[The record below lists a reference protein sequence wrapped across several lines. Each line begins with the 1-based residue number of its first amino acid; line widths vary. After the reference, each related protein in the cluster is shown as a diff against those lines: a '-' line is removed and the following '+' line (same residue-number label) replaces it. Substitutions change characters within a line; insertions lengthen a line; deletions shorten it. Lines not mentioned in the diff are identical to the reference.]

1 MNKYKGLSLLVAV
14 ILQAC
19 STTAPSTYE
28 LNQRS
33 GLDVSVDN
41 EEFSSQEQISSDL
54 GKLKKTNQ
62 AAVSP
67 REPARR
73 PPRVEKVWVYDQII
87 NEKEWL
93 QGTWIFVEVEEAEWI
108 SPQERYK

>member
-1 MNKYKGLSLLVAV
+1 MNKYRILPFIVAI

-19 STTAPSTYE
+19 STAAPSTYE

-41 EEFSSQEQISSDL
+41 EDFSSEHKISTDL
-54 GKLKKTNQ
+54 GTLKKTKL
-62 AAVSP
+62 APVSP
-67 REPARR
+67 REPMRR

-93 QGTWIFVEVEEAEWI
+93 QGTWIFVELEEAEWI
-108 SPQERYK
+108 SP

>member
-1 MNKYKGLSLLVAV
+1 MNKYISLTLLLGV
-14 ILQAC
+14 ILQGC

-41 EEFSSQEQISSDL
+41 EDFSPEDQISSDL
-54 GKLKKTNQ
+54 GSLKKTELTP
-62 AAVSP
+62 VSP
-67 REPARR
+67 REPQRR

-93 QGTWIFVEVEEAEWI
+93 QGTWIFVEVQEAEWI
-108 SPQERYK
+108 SPEERSK